1 MEQCR
6 PMQHLSRFLFGS
18 LAPALEVLLVL
29 AGLGLLGW
37 EGVMYTL
44 TGVWPS
50 VTLGALWLGAAPGP
64 LLAWVLAT
72 PLSGACIGTAVALF
86 FVAPP
91 AYAHA

>member
-1 MEQCR
+1 M
-6 PMQHLSRFLFGS
+6 SRFLFGAV
-18 LAPALEVLLVL
+18 APAAEVLLVL

-37 EGVMYTL
+37 EGVVYTL

-50 VTLGALWLGAAPGP
+50 VSVGALWPGGAPGP
-64 LLAWVLAT
+64 LLAWFLAL
-72 PLSGACIGTAVALF
+72 PLPGTCIAAAIALF